1 MDAASRRQLA
11 GDLAR
16 LADGDRSAIEPVFAT
31 LRPFVT
37 AYCGRILND
46 SSEAEDVAHDALL
59 RIFANVSRYDS
70 SRDPIP
76 WVLAFA
82 VNACRTAKRRRLRRR
97 TEPEVDPSMNAAQQE
112 ALLERELRDAVV
124 ATIDALSPTDA
135 EALRIAMGE
144 RPSDATFRKRV
155 SRAMARFR
163 LAWRHDD

>member
-1 MDAASRRQLA
+1 VDAASKRQL
-11 GDLAR
+11 GDDLAR
-16 LADGDRSAIEPVFAT
+16 LADGDRSAIEPAFAA

-37 AYCGRILND
+37 AYCRRILSD
-46 SSEAEDVAHDALL
+46 GGDAEDAAHEALL
-59 RIFANVSRYDS
+59 RVFANASQYDS

-97 TEPEVDPSMNAAQQE
+97 EDPEVDRSMNPAQQD
-112 ALLERELRDAVV
+112 ALLERELREAVV